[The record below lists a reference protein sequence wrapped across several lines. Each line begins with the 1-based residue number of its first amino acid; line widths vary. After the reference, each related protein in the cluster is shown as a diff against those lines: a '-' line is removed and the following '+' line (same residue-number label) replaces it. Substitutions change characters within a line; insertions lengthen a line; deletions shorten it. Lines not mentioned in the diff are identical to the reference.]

1 MRWHRNLASW
11 DSGVSNSLPLSASH
25 TFAHLSQLAV
35 ALRHESGFK
44 WIELQYLLERDS
56 CASFCTCENYQV
68 RQFQETLQFLTIDIL
83 LGQVLMHTVH
93 ALWDYSGKAPGLSDH
108 SHLVSNPAPRFAL
121 PAALLVILT
130 SPQKLISFFGKTQ
143 LRPSLEATNEIQ
155 KGNAAAYSGPRYS
168 TCYVKL
174 GRRAKRDSQQPNTS
188 LSAHR
193 SRNVWWSSELL

>member
-44 WIELQYLLERDS
+44 WIELQYLLGRDS

-83 LGQVLMHTVH
+83 LGQVRMHTVG
-93 ALWDYSGKAPGLSDH
+93 ALWDYSGKAPGLIDR

-130 SPQKLISFFGKTQ
+130 SRQKLISIRSHTSN
-143 LRPSLEATNEIQ
+143 PSLINGELTGTGTNKITNLNPVDGSVLNVIEGCNEAT
-155 KGNAAAYSGPRYS
+155 S
-168 TCYVKL
+168 
-174 GRRAKRDSQQPNTS
+174 RRVSFDD
-188 LSAHR
+188 
-193 SRNVWWSSELL
+193 